1 MKDKFINIISILLII
16 ICCIN
21 IAVTLVDYERKIDF
35 QDNHIK
41 LLQDELKNV
50 LSEKEYYQKQYQK
63 YFELSEELQNQL
75 GVYLN

>member
-1 MKDKFINIISILLII
+1 MKHINKIASLLVIVSLI
-16 ICCIN
+16 A
-21 IAVTLVDYERKIDF
+21 IAVLMVDYERKIDF

-50 LSEKEYYQKQYQK
+50 LSEKEYYQKLHQK

>member
-50 LSEKEYYQKQYQK
+50 LSEKEYYQKQYKK
-63 YFELSEELQNQL
+63 YYELSEELENQL
-75 GVYLN
+75 GIYLN

>member
-1 MKDKFINIISILLII
+1 MKDKFINIIFILLII

-21 IAVTLVDYERKIDF
+21 IAVTLVDYERKFDF

-50 LSEKEYYQKQYQK
+50 LSEKEYYQKQYKK
-63 YFELSEELQNQL
+63 YYELSEELQNQI
-75 GVYLN
+75 GVYSN

>member
-41 LLQDELKNV
+41 LLQDELKDEQ
-50 LSEKEYYQKQYQK
+50 SEKEYYQKQYKK
-63 YFELSEELQNQL
+63 YFELSEELQNQI
-75 GVYLN
+75 GVYSN

>member
-21 IAVTLVDYERKIDF
+21 IAVTLVDYERKIN
-35 QDNHIK
+35 QQKQHIK
-41 LLQDELKNV
+41 LLQEELKEIQGD
-50 LSEKEYYQKQYQK
+50 SEYYKSQYKK

-75 GVYLN
+75 GIYLN

>member
-1 MKDKFINIISILLII
+1 MKYINKIASLVVIVSLITIAILM
-16 ICCIN
+16 
-21 IAVTLVDYERKIDF
+21 VDYERKIDF

-50 LSEKEYYQKQYQK
+50 LSEKEYYQKQYKK

-75 GVYLN
+75 GIYLN

>member
-1 MKDKFINIISILLII
+1 MKHINKIASLLVIVSLI
-16 ICCIN
+16 A
-21 IAVTLVDYERKIDF
+21 IAVLMVDYERKIDF

>member
-1 MKDKFINIISILLII
+1 MKHINKIASLLVIVSLI
-16 ICCIN
+16 A
-21 IAVTLVDYERKIDF
+21 IAVLMVDYERKIDF

-50 LSEKEYYQKQYQK
+50 LSEKEYYQKQYKK

>member
-50 LSEKEYYQKQYQK
+50 LSEKEYYQKQYKK

>member
-50 LSEKEYYQKQYQK
+50 LSEKEYYQKQYKK
-63 YFELSEELQNQL
+63 YFELSEELQNQI
-75 GVYLN
+75 GVYSN